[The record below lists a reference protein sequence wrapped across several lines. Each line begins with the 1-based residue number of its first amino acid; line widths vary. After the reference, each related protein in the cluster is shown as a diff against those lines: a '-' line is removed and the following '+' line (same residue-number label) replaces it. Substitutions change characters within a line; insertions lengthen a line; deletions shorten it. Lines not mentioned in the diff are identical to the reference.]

1 MLVIDASVALSAAL
15 TTDGFSRIS
24 AYDLV
29 APPLLWSEALSTLR
43 EHEWR
48 GDISAAQADASL
60 AALLSAPIRSRA
72 PRALYEEAWRVAAK
86 LGWAKT
92 YDAEYVALARILG
105 CRLLTRDERLRR
117 GAARLITA
125 VGPMEL

>member
-15 TTDGFSRIS
+15 TSDGFARIE
-24 AYDLV
+24 AHDLV
-29 APPLLWSEALSTLR
+29 APPLLWSETLSTLR
-43 EHEWR
+43 EHAWR

-72 PRALYEEAWRVAAK
+72 PRALYAEAWRVAAE

-92 YDAEYVALARILG
+92 YDAEYIALARLLG

-117 GAARLITA
+117 GAARLVPTI
-125 VGPMEL
+125 GPLEL